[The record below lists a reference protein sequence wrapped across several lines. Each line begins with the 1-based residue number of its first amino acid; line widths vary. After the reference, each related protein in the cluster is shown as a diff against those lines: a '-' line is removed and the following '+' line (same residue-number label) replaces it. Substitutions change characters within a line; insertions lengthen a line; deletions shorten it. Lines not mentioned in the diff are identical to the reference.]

1 MSAMRYCAALAL
13 ALALLVV
20 PRPAAAIEV
29 LTGALKG
36 INERGEIVLGYRAA
50 SVPFSFVQ
58 GKRED
63 GSDRPIGYAID
74 LCGEVVDEI
83 GRAIGRG
90 DLKVRYVPVTP
101 ETRIEAVTS
110 GKIDLECGTTTA
122 NAERRRSVA
131 FSPVT
136 YISATKLLVR
146 KGSPVGTYRDLGGRK
161 LVLVAGTTNEA
172 AVRALLAKLKLQ
184 ADILTAKDNAEGF
197 AMVKDGRA
205 DAFATDDV
213 VLYGLIANDGA
224 EGASYS
230 VLADKLSFEPF
241 GLMFRKDDPELAGTV
256 TAAFNRLAESREL
269 RWIYE
274 RWFLKRL
281 PNGERLNIPLSNDL
295 RNSFQLLG
303 LEE

>member
-1 MSAMRYCAALAL
+1 MSATRFSATL
-13 ALALLVV
+13 ALALLAA
-20 PRPAAAIEV
+20 PRPATAIEV
-29 LTGALKG
+29 LAGALKS
-36 INERGEIVLGYRAA
+36 INERGEIAVGYRSA

-83 GRAIGRG
+83 ARAVGRG

-101 ETRIEAVTS
+101 ETRIEAVAS

-122 NAERRRSVA
+122 NADRRRSVA
-131 FSPVT
+131 FSPII

-146 KGSPVGTYRDLGGRK
+146 KGSPVLSYRDLEARK
-161 LVLVAGTTNEA
+161 LVLIAGTTNEG
-172 AVRALLAKLKLQ
+172 AVRGLLAKLKLQ
-184 ADILTAKDNAEGF
+184 PEILTAKDNGEGF

-213 VLYGLIANDGA
+213 VLYGMLANDGA
-224 EGASYS
+224 EGANYS

-241 GLMFRKDDPELAGTV
+241 GLMYRKDDAQLASTV
-256 TAAFNRLAESREL
+256 TAAFTRLAESREL

-281 PNGERLNIPLSNDL
+281 PNGERLNIPLSTDL